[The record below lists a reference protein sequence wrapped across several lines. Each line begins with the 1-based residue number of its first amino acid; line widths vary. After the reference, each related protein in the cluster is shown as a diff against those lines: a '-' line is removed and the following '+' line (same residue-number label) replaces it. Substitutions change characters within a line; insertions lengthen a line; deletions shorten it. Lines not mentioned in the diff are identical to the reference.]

1 MPKFEPGTWV
11 WITDD
16 RERYLP
22 ARVLKAFSAGE
33 ATTVRTEDGEDHALS
48 AQLSGQTAE
57 CNPEAMDSR
66 IEDLINISDLNE
78 MSILHN
84 LRIRFKEDKIYTN
97 ISSILISVNPF
108 KLLPLY
114 TPEMLDKYRNGA
126 RGLPPHVFASAYN
139 AYNNMLSE
147 GNDQSVVIS
156 GESGAGKS
164 EATKLILQFLTD
176 VSSRTGG
183 HSNASASLEQQ
194 ILAANPILE
203 AFGNAKTLRNNN
215 SSRFGKLITVN
226 FDKNGS
232 IVGGG
237 IINYLLEKSRV
248 VSQTKGERNYHIFYQ
263 LLSAAASN
271 PQLTAELKLQE
282 AAMFDFTN
290 PGRGGVTEIE
300 GHYDDKEF
308 EETQN
313 SMDILRFGAEMKHE
327 VLKIVAGVL
336 HFGNLKF
343 RVEKKDAGDD
353 GSSVANPEVVAHAS
367 AMWGVSSQ
375 SMSQFLTNRT
385 MATGGDRYNVAYN
398 VQQAQDARDAMVKR
412 VYAELFQ
419 VMVNKINAELSST
432 GLPRHKF
439 IGVLD
444 IFGCESFE
452 VNSFEQL
459 CINFCN
465 EKLQFH
471 FNEHIFKME
480 QSLYLEEG
488 IVIPGSTFVDNQPTL
503 DLLELKGTGI
513 FSMTDEECLVP
524 KGSDGGLLAKV
535 LKKEHPNAQER
546 HPNLLRPK
554 AKECK
559 DHTLNFGI
567 LHYAGPVFYN
577 VTNFLDKNKDQL
589 HPDIVGVLRSSE
601 SAIIRNMFPPDPVEP
616 QAGSRASVKMGV
628 KQLTLGGQF
637 KNQLND
643 LIATLNSTFP
653 HFVRC
658 MKSNDRKQ
666 GNIFESGRMQD
677 QLRYAGLVE
686 VCRIRKLGYPVRRT
700 FVDFFRRFR
709 CCNLLSPSHDDLLAF
724 LASQKV
730 LVQGEW
736 AKGKSRV
743 FMRTAQAAS
752 LELYREQAL
761 VQVAVVVQKYGRRML
776 ARFRM
781 RRFKTIIANVR
792 EATKKRLEEAL
803 TEAIDMTFELPWNG
817 SQIEAVRTAK
827 AMLVRVKE
835 ENQVFRLIENAMAT
849 CDLNGLKSAIAAA
862 AQMSPPLKAPLVDQ
876 AQALAAK
883 LEAEHAVKAG
893 LSAAI
898 SARDMAALVD
908 CIARANGLKMSCPE
922 LAQAMALKARL
933 EEETK
938 TIAALKEACQ
948 RKDIA
953 SISTFLG
960 KCVELGISAHP
971 EAVEAE
977 KIKTAIMSKESSA
990 NQEKI
995 KQQERDAAKRRGSAV
1010 DSCGAR
1016 LATAMSTMDLGSLN
1030 MALQEAMQQGLP
1042 QAEIQAAQALIERLH
1057 LADDARSLIAA
1068 ALSLLTVRAAAGIT
1082 NADLEP
1088 LRAAIVAAEKIAAT
1102 TGDFSELVG
1111 ARAALVTYGN
1121 HIKARVDMDAA
1132 VAAKDRVLL
1141 RAALDLAE
1149 NSDMD
1154 IPSMAAAKALMRDLQ
1169 AAYRAECIAAGKV
1182 PDDDEPYDAAEEAR
1196 KRRQEQAKQAKYDV
1210 KNFDRLRTADDFAK
1224 GALMN
1229 KAKVKEQFLTFQSTK
1244 ILKSLSNLSVR
1255 DSKTALEVFLDL
1267 LGYMGDKQMPFPAM
1281 LAQDVLRKGS
1291 ECKTV
1296 RDEIYLQVI
1305 KQLSC
1310 NPRPESVAKGWQI
1323 MCMCVGTFPPSPD
1336 FEFYLMHYIIEKS
1349 EKGRGAVVDYARYC
1363 LRTLEAMLS
1372 HSHGDATGFVPQ
1384 VDEILAYKERPPIL
1398 ATIYL
1403 VDGKPIA
1410 EDLPITPDVNVG
1422 KVLELCTHWLT
1433 LSDPRIATLGI
1444 FVYDMGEVQDE
1455 RYANDPLPSQPY
1467 NDLERTPRPLR
1478 SEDYMGCVS
1487 SSSSYLR
1494 TRPPL
1499 HYLLSLLSSF
1509 ISLAPSLPLYYP
1521 PAPPPSRSLP
1531 PVQRHHRAK
1540 GKAAPHV
1547 QVRPQEEDLSA
1558 AARGPRRGPVLRA
1571 PHLPAS

>member
-1 MPKFEPGTWV
+1 MSIKFQPDSWV

-16 RERYLP
+16 KPGGMRYMP
-22 ARVLKAFSAGE
+22 AKVLKPFSPGE
-33 ATTVRTEDGEDHALS
+33 ATVVRTEDGEDHSLTTAMSAL
-48 AQLSGQTAE
+48 ATE
-57 CNPEAMDSR
+57 CNPEAMDSK
-66 IEDLINISDLNE
+66 ISDLISISDLNE

-84 LRIRFKEDKIYTN
+84 LRIRFKTDQIYTN

-139 AYNNMLSE
+139 AYSNMLNE
-147 GNDQSVVIS
+147 GYDQSVVIS

-176 VSSRTGG
+176 VSSRTSG
-183 HSNASASLEQQ
+183 HSSASASLEQQ

-215 SSRFGKLITVN
+215 SSRFGKLITIN

-232 IVGGG
+232 IIGGG

-248 VSQTKGERNYHIFYQ
+248 VSQTMGERNYHIFYQ
-263 LLSAAASN
+263 LLTSATSN
-271 PQLTAELKLQE
+271 PALTAELKLQE

-300 GHYDDKEF
+300 GLYDDKEF
-308 EETQN
+308 EETQR
-313 SMDILRFGAEMKHE
+313 SMDILHFGDAMKLE
-327 VLKIVAGVL
+327 VFKIVAGVL
-336 HFGNLKF
+336 HFGNVKF
-343 RVEKKDAGDD
+343 KVEKKDLGDD
-353 GSSVANPEVVAHAS
+353 GSSVANPEVVAHAA
-367 AMWGVSSQ
+367 AMWGVNAQSISQ
-375 SMSQFLTNRT
+375 YLTNRT
-385 MATGGDRYNVAYN
+385 MGTRSIILVAYS

-419 VMVNKINAELSST
+419 VMVDKINQELSAT
-432 GLPRHKF
+432 GVQRHKF

-444 IFGCESFE
+444 IFGFESFE

-488 IVIPGSTFVDNQPTL
+488 IVIPGSSFVDNQPTL
-503 DLLELKGTGI
+503 DLLELNRTGI
-513 FSMTDEECLVP
+513 FSMVDEEINVS
-524 KGSDGGLLAKV
+524 KGSDCGTLALTADGQSSGFIGGLLDKV
-535 LKKEHPNAQER
+535 LKIT
-546 HPNLLRPK
+546 HPNLLKPK
-554 AKECK
+554 PKDCK
-559 DHTLNFGI
+559 NAAFCFGI
-567 LHYAGPVFYN
+567 KHYAGPVYYT
-577 VTNFLDKNKDQL
+577 VCNFLDKNKDQL
-589 HPDIVGVLRSSE
+589 HPDIVGVLRSS
-601 SAIIRNMFPPDPVEP
+601 SISYIKNMFPPDPVMEQ
-616 QAGSRASVKMGV
+616 QAGSRSSVKVGSKM
-628 KQLTLGGQF
+628 KTLGGQF
-637 KNQLND
+637 KQQLND
-643 LIATLNSTFP
+643 LIRILNSTFP

-658 MKSNDRKQ
+658 MKSNDLKQ
-666 GNIFESGRMQD
+666 GNVFESGRMQD
-677 QLRYAGLVE
+677 QMRYAGLVE

-700 FVDFFRRFR
+700 FNDFFRRFR
-709 CCNLLSPSHDDLLAF
+709 CCNLLSPNHDDLIKVLAT
-724 LASQKV
+724 QKV

-743 FMRTAQAAS
+743 FMRTAQAVA
-752 LELYREQAL
+752 LELHREQAL
-761 VQVAVVVQKYGRRML
+761 VHVAVVVQKYGRRML
-776 ARFRM
+776 ARARM
-781 RRFKTIIANVR
+781 KRFKNIIANVR
-792 EATKKRLEEAL
+792 EAIKKRQEGILS
-803 TEAIDMTFELPWNG
+803 EAIDMTFELPWNG
-817 SQIEAVRTAK
+817 SHLEAVKVAK
-827 AMLVRVKE
+827 ALLVRVKE
-835 ENQVFRLIENAMAT
+835 ENQVFRLLENAIASA
-849 CDLNGLKSAIAAA
+849 DLNALKSAVAAA
-862 AQMSPPLKAPLVDQ
+862 MHMAPPLKAPLVEQ
-876 AQALAAK
+876 AQVLATK
-883 LEAEHAVKAG
+883 LEAELAVKSG
-893 LSAAI
+893 LSSAI
-898 SARDMAALVD
+898 SARNMAALVEM
-908 CIARANGLKMSCPE
+908 IAKANALKMSCPE

-933 EEETK
+933 EEEARA
-938 TIAALKEACQ
+938 IDALKGACQ
-948 RKDIA
+948 KKDIA
-953 SISTFLG
+953 SITAFLG
-960 KCVELGISAHP
+960 KCVELGISGHP
-971 EAVEAE
+971 DVVEAE
-977 KIKTAIMSKESSA
+977 AIKTAIMAKESAA

-1016 LATAMSTMDLGSLN
+1016 LATAMVTADLAMLN
-1030 MALQEAMQQGLP
+1030 TALQEAMQQGLP
-1042 QAEIQAAQALIERLH
+1042 QAEILAAQELIERLH

-1068 ALSLLTVRAAAGIT
+1068 ALSLLTVRAEGGIYE
-1082 NADLEP
+1082 ADLEP
-1088 LRAAIVAAEKIAAT
+1088 LQAALVSAEKIAAT
-1102 TGDFSELVG
+1102 TGDFSELVN
-1111 ARAALVTYGN
+1111 ARAALVTYKN
-1121 HIKARVDMDAA
+1121 HIKAREEIDAA
-1132 VAAKDRVLL
+1132 VATKDRLRL

-1149 NSDMD
+1149 NSDMN
-1154 IPSMAAAKALMRDLQ
+1154 IASMAGAKALMRELQ
-1169 AAYRAECIAAGKV
+1169 TAYRADRIAAGEM
-1182 PDDDEPYDAAEEAR
+1182 PDDEPYDAAEEAR
-1196 KRRQEQAKQAKYDV
+1196 KKRQEQAKQAKYDV
-1210 KNFDRLRTADDFAK
+1210 KNFDRLRTPDDFAR

-1229 KAKVKEQFLTFQSTK
+1229 KAKVKEQFLTFQPAK

-1255 DSKTALEVFLDL
+1255 DSKTALEIFLDL

-1291 ECKTV
+1291 DSKTI

-1372 HSHGDATGFVPQ
+1372 HSQGDATGFVPQ
-1384 VDEILAYKERPPIL
+1384 VNEILAYKERPPIL

-1410 EDLPITPDVNVG
+1410 EDLPITPDVDVG

-1455 RYANDPLPSQPY
+1455 RYANDPLPPQPY

-1478 SEDYMGCVS
+1478 SEDYMGCV
-1487 SSSSYLR
+1487 
-1494 TRPPL
+1494 
-1499 HYLLSLLSSF
+1499 
-1509 ISLAPSLPLYYP
+1509 I
-1521 PAPPPSRSLP
+1521 
-1531 PVQRHHRAK
+1531 
-1540 GKAAPHV
+1540 
-1547 QVRPQEEDLSA
+1547 
-1558 AARGPRRGPVLRA
+1558 
-1571 PHLPAS
+1571 